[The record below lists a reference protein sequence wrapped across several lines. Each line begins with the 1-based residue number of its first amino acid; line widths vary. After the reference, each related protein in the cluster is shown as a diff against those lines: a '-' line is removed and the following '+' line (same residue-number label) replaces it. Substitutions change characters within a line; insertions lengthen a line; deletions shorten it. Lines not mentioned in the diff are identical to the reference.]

1 MKLLQQPVYAKRKQ
15 VIKVHIDK
23 PAVVK
28 FFTPDEYAKY
38 KKGVT
43 HNYWG
48 GFSENS
54 PARFEVPRKGVY
66 HAVIEL
72 GSMSNPIQV
81 QGKVELRDP
90 EFQYMNGVPQNET
103 HENIE
108 VEYDDTLE

>member
-1 MKLLQQPVYAKRKQ
+1 MKILQQPVDAKRKQ

-28 FFTPDEYAKY
+28 FFTPPEFKKY
-38 KKGVT
+38 KKGIT
-43 HNYWG
+43 HKYWG
-48 GFSENS
+48 GFAENS
-54 PARFEVPRKGVY
+54 PARFEVPAKGRY

-72 GSMSNPIQV
+72 GAALAH
-81 QGKVELRDP
+81 QGVKGTVEVKNP

-103 HENIE
+103 HDKID